1 MRMGVGSVPQTGCTG
16 EPPGMSL
23 QVQLLISA
31 QDVEN
36 YKVIKS
42 ELDKLRTMVEKSEL
56 WVDKKGSVKGD
67 STGDGNKKEKKEVRA
82 LSKVLGGQRSSS
94 LQSNTRQLSVG
105 HAHLLG
111 KGPVGCSCGPGFG
124 EVWRDSDAASVPSQ
138 HTADEEVIAPGEK
151 SSENYQIVKGV
162 SGTENC
168 PQGWLGHLQEGRGR
182 NWGGTSNLFWGSSVH

>member
-1 MRMGVGSVPQTGCTG
+1 
-16 EPPGMSL
+16 MSL

-56 WVDKKGSVKGD
+56 WVDKKGSTKGD

-82 LSKVLGGQRSSS
+82 MSKTLRSRLGKEWEAGGQ
-94 LQSNTRQLSVG
+94 LTLIQ
-105 HAHLLG
+105 HLMPLNG
-111 KGPVGCSCGPGFG
+111 EAPGGSCG
-124 EVWRDSDAASVPSQ
+124 VWLEGHSVTPVLLCPLQ
-138 HTADEEVIAPGEK
+138 HGADEEVIAPGEK

-162 SGTENC
+162 SETKPWCTGRKER
-168 PQGWLGHLQEGRGR
+168 GEILGGFPSSLVLQ
-182 NWGGTSNLFWGSSVH
+182 

>member
-1 MRMGVGSVPQTGCTG
+1 
-16 EPPGMSL
+16 MSL

-82 LSKVLGGQRSSS
+82 LSKVLGRGWGAEE
-94 LQSNTRQLSVG
+94 QLTSVQHPAALSG
-105 HAHLLG
+105 PRTPLG
-111 KGPVGCSCGPGFG
+111 EGSCGVQLWPRL
-124 EVWRDSDAASVPSQ
+124 WR
-138 HTADEEVIAPGEK
+138 
-151 SSENYQIVKGV
+151 GV
-162 SGTENC
+162 AG
-168 PQGWLGHLQEGRGR
+168 P
-182 NWGGTSNLFWGSSVH
+182 

>member
-1 MRMGVGSVPQTGCTG
+1 MPQTGCTG

-56 WVDKKGSVKGD
+56 WVDKKGNVKGD

-82 LSKVLGGQRSSS
+82 LSKVLGRGLGGRGAAHFSPTPGSSQWATHTSWGRVLWGAVVAQALERCGRTLTLLLSPRSTLLMKKS
-94 LQSNTRQLSVG
+94 L
-105 HAHLLG
+105 
-111 KGPVGCSCGPGFG
+111 
-124 EVWRDSDAASVPSQ
+124 
-138 HTADEEVIAPGEK
+138 
-151 SSENYQIVKGV
+151 
-162 SGTENC
+162 
-168 PQGWLGHLQEGRGR
+168 LQERR
-182 NWGGTSNLFWGSSVH
+182 AARTTR